1 MFFGKFVFDTKYVII
16 LAFIVSFLLPQI
28 STYLENF
35 LIPILVILITIS
47 LKDLKFD
54 NLNKKDYEEI
64 ASLFLLNYGVITA
77 FYFLMTYLLIPT
89 EYQNALYVYSIM
101 PVAVGSIAFTKMYKG
116 NLQISF
122 ITVLVSY
129 IAALFLIP
137 FLGILIFG
145 EQIGISR
152 IITILLTII
161 ILPFLI
167 SRLLHYLEFKFNKK
181 PESTYRIIFNL
192 CLALMFYIIIGVN
205 RDILFF
211 DLNTVAY
218 LFTILFIMKV
228 GVILIMY
235 FLFKK
240 FVKRKNLVVILI
252 FSSLKNV
259 SGAVAIT
266 ILLFGVEATLPFA
279 VHALT
284 FPPYMIVMNWLLK
297 Q

>member
-1 MFFGKFVFDTKYVII
+1 MFFGKFAFDTKYVII
-16 LAFIVSFLLPQI
+16 FALVISLLLPQLAV
-28 STYLENF
+28 YLENF
-35 LIPILVILITIS
+35 LIPVLIVLITIS

-64 ASLFLLNYGVITA
+64 FSLFLLNYGVITG
-77 FYFLMTYLLIPT
+77 FYFLMTYLFVPSA
-89 EYQNALYVYSIM
+89 YQNALYVYAIM
-101 PVAVGSIAFTKMYKG
+101 PVAVGSIAFTKLYKG

-145 EQIGISR
+145 EQIGVSR
-152 IITILLTII
+152 IVTILLAII
-161 ILPFLI
+161 IVPFLI
-167 SRLLHYLEFKFNKK
+167 SRLLHYLEFKFDKK
-181 PESTYRIIFNL
+181 PDTLYRIIFNI

-205 RDILFF
+205 RDVLFF
-211 DLNTVAY
+211 DLGVVAY
-218 LFTILFIMKV
+218 LFSILIIMKV
-228 GVILIMY
+228 GVILLVY
-235 FLFKK
+235 FLFKN
-240 FVKRKNLVVILI
+240 FVTRRNLVVILL

-284 FPPYMIVMNWLLK
+284 FPPYILVLNWLLK